1 MCRVFVCCFGV
12 LNENQNCNNRA
23 GLPPTQK
30 EPSAY
35 PRCCAGE
42 SAKNNHGAANIAA
55 GRRPGVSPPL
65 FPKKEKK
72 SPWFSTSD
80 LCCFP
85 GKQSVRRVRVDGRQ
99 EQTTG
104 VQAGITIHDKCVTTS
119 TFASVNPDFHLMT
132 FSGQRTYCSHL
143 CRPRRVRQYHQTE
156 HQSHQLDF
164 FESNS
169 AVL

>member
-1 MCRVFVCCFGV
+1 MFVV
-12 LNENQNCNNRA
+12 LGFERKSKLQQQSTGLPQHEKSPRYIPVVVLERARKTTTAPQTVLLGSVRA
-23 GLPPTQK
+23 G
-30 EPSAY
+30 
-35 PRCCAGE
+35 
-42 SAKNNHGAANIAA
+42 
-55 GRRPGVSPPL
+55 SPPL
-65 FPKKEKK
+65 SPKKEKK
-72 SPWFSTSD
+72 TPWFSTSD
-80 LCCFP
+80 LCYFP

-104 VQAGITIHDKCVTTS
+104 VQAGTRIHDNCVTTS